1 VAGNSVAFIAPLTAR
16 AYDGRGIVC
25 TPDQRIAYWT
35 EKGLRYAVAA
45 RVRYATRGQ
54 VVSFHLDSGEY
65 QMQWGRLCLDACIP
79 RDADITVRCIASD
92 ELLPDNQLITRAPP
106 VNVTSLVIEH
116 DDQSPKLPAAWM
128 LNAVNDEQ
136 LLYRRPQ
143 GSELPWMQRASDD
156 DFATYEAPVIAEPGR
171 YLWVV
176 FELRG
181 NSIVTPRI
189 RSVRAEFPGHDYLRR
204 LPRTF
209 STEPDSA
216 LFLRRYL
223 AMFAG
228 QLQDMSRRAENR
240 DILLN
245 PAATASDALPWLAS
259 FLGMTLDE
267 RWSVESR
274 RTVIAEAIDLWKRRG
289 TIKGLS
295 RFVEIVAG
303 VRPIIIEKYRMRGGG
318 MVGNPDAPS
327 TSAILGAGFRV
338 GGAVGV
344 SEEAAPTEDAFETH
358 AHRFTMLL
366 PGALDDADLAMLDDL
381 LELHRPAHTLFD
393 MCSIG
398 AGMRV
403 GRGLHVGI
411 SSAIGRTGGFTQ
423 LQVGNSALGR
433 GAIVGRPQIGIRP
446 GASRLP
452 STFGA
457 SGDSRVG

>member
-1 VAGNSVAFIAPLTAR
+1 
-16 AYDGRGIVC
+16 
-25 TPDQRIAYWT
+25 
-35 EKGLRYAVAA
+35 
-45 RVRYATRGQ
+45 
-54 VVSFHLDSGEY
+54 
-65 QMQWGRLCLDACIP
+65 
-79 RDADITVRCIASD
+79 
-92 ELLPDNQLITRAPP
+92 
-106 VNVTSLVIEH
+106 
-116 DDQSPKLPAAWM
+116 
-128 LNAVNDEQ
+128 
-136 LLYRRPQ
+136 
-143 GSELPWMQRASDD
+143 
-156 DFATYEAPVIAEPGR
+156 
-171 YLWVV
+171 
-176 FELRG
+176 
-181 NSIVTPRI
+181 
-189 RSVRAEFPGHDYLRR
+189 
-204 LPRTF
+204 
-209 STEPDSA
+209 

-228 QLQDMSRRAENR
+228 QLQDLSRRAENR

-245 PAATASDALPWLAS
+245 PAATAPEALPWLAS

-267 RWSVESR
+267 RWSIESR

-289 TIKGLS
+289 TIQGLT

-318 MVGNPDAPS
+318 MVGNPDAPGS
-327 TSAILGAGFRV
+327 SSILGAGFRV

-344 SEEAAPTEDAFETH
+344 SEDAAPADDAFETH

-366 PGALDDADLAMLDDL
+366 PGVLDEADLAMLDDL

-423 LQVGNSALGR
+423 LQIGNSALGR
-433 GAIVGRPQIGIRP
+433 GAIVGRPQTGIRP

-452 STFGA
+452 GSLDA
-457 SGDSRVG
+457 NGDSRVG